1 MAPMVPFFAETAYSI
16 LNLSKIT
23 GLDSVHLDLYPK
35 SKGLTKEQQDILE
48 KMTQTRDLASR
59 IHAARADMQR
69 PVKQGLNSLA
79 TLVPEASFYPEVLK
93 LEVNVKNIKTYPKK
107 SDFPKQYITTE
118 NDQEIALD
126 TTMTPE
132 LEEEAKTR
140 DLIRKIQNERKK
152 MGMEVS
158 DTVTVESDWLPQN
171 KKLLDL
177 LKSKAS
183 ITSLSRGS
191 FSVTKDA

>member
-1 MAPMVPFFAETAYSI
+1 M
-16 LNLSKIT
+16 
-23 GLDSVHLDLYPK
+23 
-35 SKGLTKEQQDILE
+35 
-48 KMTQTRDLASR
+48 
-59 IHAARADMQR
+59 
-69 PVKQGLNSLA
+69 
-79 TLVPEASFYPEVLK
+79 PEASFYPEVLK